1 MALPNGRQTAVSS
14 PRQRKENKR
23 TEGTPIDEYCE
34 EHDLTISGR
43 LQLFNRICS
52 GVQYAQQ
59 RLVMFMMHTPQS
71 LRGFW
76 TPVPLRTT
84 FFLYFAS
91 RRASKDEITLSNP
104 GSLDVVA
111 ISLWENKANAE
122 AYNTNTYPE
131 VLKTFAR
138 MIDGTPKVST
148 FESVT
153 STFHN
158 VAVAA

>member
-1 MALPNGRQTAVSS
+1 MFARNVSFHLKSNMLSDYTRSFENDILPLL
-14 PRQRKENKR
+14 RKQK
-23 TEGTPIDEYCE
+23 
-34 EHDLTISGR
+34 
-43 LQLFNRICS
+43 
-52 GVQYAQQ
+52 
-59 RLVMFMMHTPQS
+59 
-71 LRGFW
+71 GF
-76 TPVPLRTT
+76 
-84 FFLYFAS
+84 
-91 RRASKDEITLSNP
+91 KEEITLSNP

-111 ISLWENKANAE
+111 ISLWENKGNAE

-138 MIDGTPKVST
+138 MIDGTPKVQT

>member
-1 MALPNGRQTAVSS
+1 MFARNISIHLKANMLSDYTRSFENDILPLL
-14 PRQRKENKR
+14 RKQK
-23 TEGTPIDEYCE
+23 
-34 EHDLTISGR
+34 
-43 LQLFNRICS
+43 
-52 GVQYAQQ
+52 
-59 RLVMFMMHTPQS
+59 
-71 LRGFW
+71 GF
-76 TPVPLRTT
+76 
-84 FFLYFAS
+84 
-91 RRASKDEITLSNP
+91 KDEITLSNP

-138 MIDGTPKVST
+138 MIDGTPKVQT

-153 STFHN
+153 STFHK